1 MSIKFGKIGLNNKPR
16 GGHHYGLRNTLA
28 PDRGN
33 ACVGKENMT
42 IITRTVAS
50 FKSITIFEIV
60 LTLVL
65 AVALGVAFW
74 GWTFVY
80 DLAKPFLKVAGLSY
94 LVAGFWILSSVLVP
108 YIVRKPGIAIIA
120 SVMAAFIESLL
131 THWGLMSLLWGL
143 VQGLGTEIIF
153 FVFAYRRWNLSVL
166 MIAAALS
173 ALFSYTLDYYLYD
186 YGALNLGFN
195 ILQLSTFIVSA
206 IFFSGVLSYLLG
218 KRLVR
223 LGILDQFLIGK
234 DQDV

>member
-1 MSIKFGKIGLNNKPR
+1 
-16 GGHHYGLRNTLA
+16 
-28 PDRGN
+28 
-33 ACVGKENMT
+33 MT
-42 IITRTVAS
+42 IITR

-94 LVAGFWILSSVLVP
+94 LVAGFWMLASILIP

-120 SVMAAFIESLL
+120 SVMAAFVESLL

-143 VQGLGTEIIF
+143 VQGFGAEIIF
-153 FVFAYRRWNLSVL
+153 LLFAYRKWNIAVL
-166 MIAAALS
+166 MVAATLS
-173 ALFSYTLDYYLYD
+173 TLFSYTLDYFIYD
-186 YGALNLGFN
+186 YGALSLRFNL
-195 ILQLSTFIVSA
+195 LQLSTFILSSV
-206 IFFSGVLSYLLG
+206 FFAGVLSYLLG
-218 KRLVR
+218 RRLVR

-234 DQDV
+234 DRDV